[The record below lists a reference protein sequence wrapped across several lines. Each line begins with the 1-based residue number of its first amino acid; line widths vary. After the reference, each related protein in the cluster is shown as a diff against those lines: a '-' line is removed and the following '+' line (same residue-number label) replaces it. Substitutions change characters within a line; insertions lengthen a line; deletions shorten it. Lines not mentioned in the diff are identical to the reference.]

1 MGVSPAIRVLQLT
14 KKVPFPS
21 KDGETMAI
29 RSLASSLVSNG
40 VSVDLLSLNTNKHR
54 FSSDLDDLDSTLYRS
69 IDMVE
74 INTGFHPIS
83 FLLNLFSNIPYQI
96 SRFVKKDYKVKL
108 VSLLTQNKYDFILLE
123 TVYLTPYIPII
134 KRYSKAKI
142 LLRTHNMEY
151 EIWDRLYKGA
161 NWGVSKLLYKW
172 LSHQIFRYESIQLHS
187 IDFLIAIS
195 KRELLMFKAFYPSF
209 NSIVVPITWNAS
221 KGSFQKSLKCN
232 TQNISLFFIGSLDW
246 KPNQEGLLWF
256 LHKVWPICHAKFPQL
271 SFYVAGRNMPDK
283 IKQMTFDGVFMMGEV
298 DDAVAFVNQH
308 DIAIVPLLSG
318 SGMRAKIIEAMALG
332 KVVITTSIG
341 LEGIEAQDT
350 LDVCLANSPEEFIN
364 VIQHLLTQ
372 PAQMI
377 QIGKNAHLNIMNN
390 YECVTMGTN
399 LLDSL
404 NHHFNLYP

>member
-1 MGVSPAIRVLQLT
+1 MRVLQLT

-21 KDGETMAI
+21 KDGESMAI
-29 RSLASSLVSNG
+29 LSLASSLVSNG

-54 FSSDLDDLDSTLYRS
+54 FSSNLYDLDSTIYRS
-69 IDMVE
+69 INMVE
-74 INTGFHPIS
+74 INTDFHPIS
-83 FLLNLFSNIPYQI
+83 FLINLFSSIPYQI
-96 SRFVKKDYKVKL
+96 SRFVKKEYKVKL

-123 TVYLTPYIPII
+123 TVYLTPYISAI
-134 KRYSKAKI
+134 KRYSSAKI

-161 NWGVSKLLYKW
+161 NWGVSKLLYQW
-172 LSHQIFRYESIQLHS
+172 LAHQMFRYESFRLHS
-187 IDFLIAIS
+187 IDYLIAIS
-195 KRELLMFKAFYPSF
+195 KRELLMFKASYPSL
-209 NSIVVPITWNAS
+209 NGSVVPITWNAS
-221 KGSFQKSLKCN
+221 KESYQKTLKSN

-256 LHKVWPICHAKFPQL
+256 LHKVWPICQAKFPHL
-271 SFYVAGRNMPDK
+271 SFYVAGRNMPEK
-283 IKQMTFDGVFMMGEV
+283 IKQMTLDGVFMMGEV

-377 QIGKNAHLNIMNN
+377 QIGKNAHHNIMNN
-390 YECVTMGTN
+390 YESVTMGKK

-404 NHHFNLYP
+404 NHHFN

>member
-1 MGVSPAIRVLQLT
+1 MRVLQLT

-21 KDGETMAI
+21 KDGESMAI

-40 VSVDLLSLNTNKHR
+40 VTVDLLSLNTNKHR
-54 FSSDLDDLDSTLYRS
+54 FSSDIDDLDSTLYRS
-69 IDMVE
+69 IYMVE
-74 INTGFHPIS
+74 INTDFHPIS
-83 FLLNLFSNIPYQI
+83 FLNNLISNIPYQI
-96 SRFVKKDYKVKL
+96 SRFVSKDYKVKL
-108 VSLLTQNKYDFILLE
+108 ISLLTQNKYDFVLLE
-123 TVYLTPYIPII
+123 TVYLTPYIPVI
-134 KRYSKAKI
+134 KRYSSAKI

-151 EIWDRLYKGA
+151 EIWERLYKGA

-172 LSHQIFRYESIQLHS
+172 LANQMFRYESFRLHS
-187 IDFLIAIS
+187 IDYLIAIS
-195 KRELLMFKAFYPSF
+195 KRELLMFKASYPSL
-209 NSIVVPITWNAS
+209 NGSVVPITWNAS
-221 KGSFQKSLKCN
+221 KESYQKTLKSN

-256 LHKVWPICHAKFPQL
+256 LHKVWPICHAKFPHL
-271 SFYVAGRNMPDK
+271 SFYVAGRKMPEK
-283 IKQMTFDGVFMMGEV
+283 IKQMTLDGVFMMGEV

-364 VIQHLLTQ
+364 VIQHLLTH

-377 QIGKNAHLNIMNN
+377 QMGINAHKNIRNN
-390 YECVTMGTN
+390 YESVTMGKK

-404 NHHFNLYP
+404 NHHFN

>member
-1 MGVSPAIRVLQLT
+1 MRVLQLT

-21 KDGETMAI
+21 KDGESMAI

-40 VSVDLLSLNTNKHR
+40 VFVDLLSLNTNKHR
-54 FSSDLDDLDSTLYRS
+54 FSSDLDDLDSSLYRS
-69 IDMVE
+69 IYMVE
-74 INTGFHPIS
+74 INTDFHPIS
-83 FLLNLFSNIPYQI
+83 FLINLLSNIPYQI

-123 TVYLTPYIPII
+123 TVYLTPYISVI
-134 KRYSKAKI
+134 KRYSSAKI

-161 NWGVSKLLYKW
+161 NWGVSKLLYQW
-172 LSHQIFRYESIQLHS
+172 LAHQMFRYESFRLHS
-187 IDFLIAIS
+187 IDYLIAIS
-195 KRELLMFKAFYPSF
+195 KRELLMFKASYPSL
-209 NSIVVPITWNAS
+209 NGSVVPITWNAS
-221 KGSFQKSLKCN
+221 KDSYQKTLKSN

-256 LHKVWPICHAKFPQL
+256 LHKVWPICQAKFPHL
-271 SFYVAGRNMPDK
+271 SFYVAGRNMPEK
-283 IKQMTFDGVFMMGEV
+283 IKQMTLDGVFMMGEV

-364 VIQHLLTQ
+364 VIQLLLTH

-377 QIGKNAHLNIMNN
+377 QIGINAHHNIMDN
-390 YECVTMGTN
+390 YDSVTMGKK

-404 NHHFNLYP
+404 NHNFN

>member
-1 MGVSPAIRVLQLT
+1 MRVLQLT

-21 KDGETMAI
+21 KDGESMAI
-29 RSLASSLVSNG
+29 LSLASSLISNG

-54 FSSDLDDLDSTLYRS
+54 FSSDLDDLDSTIYRS
-69 IDMVE
+69 IYMVE
-74 INTGFHPIS
+74 INTDFHPIS
-83 FLLNLFSNIPYQI
+83 FLLNLLSNIPYQI

-108 VSLLTQNKYDFILLE
+108 ISLLTQNKYDFILLE
-123 TVYLTPYIPII
+123 TVYLTPYIPLI
-134 KRYSKAKI
+134 KRYSSAKI

-151 EIWDRLYKGA
+151 EIWERLYEGA

-172 LSHQIFRYESIQLHS
+172 MANQMFRYESFRLHT
-187 IDFLIAIS
+187 IDYLIAIS
-195 KRELLMFKAFYPSF
+195 ERELLMFKASYPSL
-209 NSIVVPITWNAS
+209 NGRVVPITWNTS
-221 KGSFQKSLKCN
+221 NDSYQKTLKSN

-256 LHKVWPICHAKFPQL
+256 LHKVWPICHAKFPHL

-283 IKQMTFDGVFMMGEV
+283 IKQITLDGVFMMGEV
-298 DDAVAFVNQH
+298 GDAVAFVNQH

-341 LEGIEAQDT
+341 LEGIEAQDAF
-350 LDVCLANSPEEFIN
+350 DVCLANSPEEFID
-364 VIQHLLTQ
+364 VIQHLLSH
-372 PAQMI
+372 PDQMI
-377 QIGKNAHLNIMNN
+377 KIGINANHNIMNN
-390 YECVTMGTN
+390 YESVTMGKK

-404 NHHFNLYP
+404 NYNFN

>member
-1 MGVSPAIRVLQLT
+1 MRVLQLT

-21 KDGETMAI
+21 KDGESMAI
-29 RSLASSLVSNG
+29 LSIARSLVSNG

-54 FSSDLDDLDSTLYRS
+54 FLSDLYDLDSTIYRS
-69 IDMVE
+69 INMVE
-74 INTGFHPIS
+74 INTDFHPIS
-83 FLLNLFSNIPYQI
+83 FLINIISNIPYQI

-108 VSLLTQNKYDFILLE
+108 VSLLTQNNYDFILLE
-123 TVYLTPYIPII
+123 TVYLMPYISVI
-134 KRYSKAKI
+134 KRYSSAKI

-172 LSHQIFRYESIQLHS
+172 LARQMFRYESFRLHS
-187 IDFLIAIS
+187 IDYLIAIS
-195 KRELLMFKAFYPSF
+195 KRELLMFKASYPSL
-209 NSIVVPITWNAS
+209 NGSVVPITWNVS
-221 KGSFQKSLKCN
+221 KESYQKTLKSN

-256 LHKVWPICHAKFPQL
+256 LHKVWPICQAKFPHL
-271 SFYVAGRNMPDK
+271 SFYVAGRNMPDR
-283 IKQMTFDGVFMMGEV
+283 IKQMTLDGVFMLGEV

-332 KVVITTSIG
+332 KVVITTTIG
-341 LEGIEAQDT
+341 LEGIEAQNNF
-350 LDVCLANSPEEFIN
+350 DVCLANSPTDFLD
-364 VIQHLLTQ
+364 VIQHLLTH

-377 QIGKNAHLNIMNN
+377 QIGINAKLNIMNN
-390 YECVTMGTN
+390 YESKAMGKK

-404 NHHFNLYP
+404 DYHFNRYP